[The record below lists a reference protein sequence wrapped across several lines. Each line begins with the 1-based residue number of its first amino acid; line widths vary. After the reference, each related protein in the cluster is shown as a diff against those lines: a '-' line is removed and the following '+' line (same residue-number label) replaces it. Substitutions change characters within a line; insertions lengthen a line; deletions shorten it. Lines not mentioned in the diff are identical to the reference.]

1 MKGWSVTETARGFG
15 CSASHITR
23 VEHGHNKPSR
33 ALVNFYEEQFEADG
47 LLLSLFEVVDHA
59 REQRRRTFGGRHARI
74 VRAIPGDASTFV
86 DETIPS
92 GTMMAPGELFVK
104 SWRIQ
109 NSGTVPWRNRR
120 LERQGPLAGP
130 GLIVSPACVDI
141 PDADPGETV
150 EISVGLRA
158 PGYDATSICYFKM
171 VDAEGFLCFPDN
183 YTLGLD
189 VLVLVRGNSESLP
202 FRQ

>member
-15 CSASHITR
+15 CSVSHITR

-74 VRAIPGDASTFV
+74 VRGTPGDASAFV
-86 DETIPS
+86 DDTIPS
-92 GTMMAPGELFVK
+92 GTLLAPGELFVK
-104 SWRIQ
+104 SWRIR
-109 NSGTVPWRNRR
+109 NNGTVPWRDRR

-130 GLIVSPACVDI
+130 GLIVSPAFVDV

-158 PGYDATSICYFKM
+158 PGYDATSIAYFKM
-171 VDAEGFLCFPDN
+171 VDADGFLCFPDN

-189 VLVLVRGNSESLP
+189 VTVLVRGNSDSLP